1 VLGVPEHLEQT
12 AASDPAVRAWLGS
25 LPQVVAGLARQWALS
40 VGEPFEP
47 GGQFS
52 WTAPATDA
60 SGADLVLK
68 VAFGS
73 TDGEERDEAA
83 GLRFW
88 AGNGAV
94 RLLAA
99 CASDSGYGLLL
110 ERCMPG
116 TSLERTL
123 PGPEQDVV
131 VAALLRRLWACGH
144 DAQAFRPLT
153 HMCAAWAREFEAR
166 YAAAPPW
173 DRIDPGLAR
182 AGIALF
188 LELPDSAD
196 SRVLL
201 CTDLHAG
208 NILAAEREPWLM
220 IDPKP
225 YAGDPAYDV
234 LQHMLNCDDRL
245 AADPAG
251 LADRMAG
258 LAELDPGR
266 VRRWLFARAVQESTG
281 SPLLRQVARQLAP
294 P

>member
-47 GGQFS
+47 GGHFS
-52 WTAPATDA
+52 WTAPATGA

-94 RLLAA
+94 RLLAS
-99 CASDSGYGLLL
+99 CASNPGYGLLL

-144 DAQAFRPLT
+144 DAYAFRPLT
-153 HMCAAWAREFEAR
+153 QMCAAWARER
-166 YAAAPPW
+166 C
-173 DRIDPGLAR
+173 
-182 AGIALF
+182 AG
-188 LELPDSAD
+188 
-196 SRVLL
+196 V
-201 CTDLHAG
+201 
-208 NILAAEREPWLM
+208 
-220 IDPKP
+220 
-225 YAGDPAYDV
+225 
-234 LQHMLNCDDRL
+234 DRL
-245 AADPAG
+245 AAPA
-251 LADRMAG
+251 
-258 LAELDPGR
+258 PGGPS
-266 VRRWLFARAVQESTG
+266 ARAALTG
-281 SPLLRQVARQLAP
+281 PASGGAAAGP
-294 P
+294 PGDRVLSQRNQDVPA